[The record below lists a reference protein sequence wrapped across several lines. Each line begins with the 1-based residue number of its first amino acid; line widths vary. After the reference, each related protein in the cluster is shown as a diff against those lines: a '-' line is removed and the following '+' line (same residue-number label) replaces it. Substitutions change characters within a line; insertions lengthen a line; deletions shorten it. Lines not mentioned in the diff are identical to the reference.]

1 MNREQLFKE
10 IQATQKQG
18 LDLIRKK
25 NADYSSSEDPFKNFR
40 MWGEIG
46 FAVRMSDKVSRI
58 QQLIQNG
65 KAEVLDES
73 LEDTLL
79 DLSSYAHLMLAYLKE
94 KEENG

>member
-1 MNREQLFKE
+1 MNREQLFKQIE
-10 IQATQKQG
+10 LTQKQG
-18 LDLIRKK
+18 LEIIKAK
-25 NADYSSSEDPFKNFR
+25 NTDYSSNDDPFKNFR

-65 KAEVLDES
+65 KAEVKDES

-79 DLSSYAHLMLAYLKE
+79 DLSNYSHLMLAYLKE
-94 KEENG
+94 KRDE

>member
-1 MNREQLFKE
+1 MNREQLLEE
-10 IQATQKQG
+10 IVKSQAKG
-18 LDLIRKK
+18 YDIIKKK
-25 NADYSSSEDPFKNFR
+25 NTDYSTNEDPFKNFR

-65 KAEVLDES
+65 KAEVKDES

-79 DLSSYAHLMLAYLKE
+79 DLANYSYLMLAYLKE
-94 KEENG
+94 KRDE

>member
-1 MNREQLFKE
+1 MNREQLLEE
-10 IQATQKQG
+10 IVESQKQG
-18 LDLIRKK
+18 LEIIRAK
-25 NADYSSSEDPFKNFR
+25 NMDYSTNDDPFKNFR

-65 KAEVLDES
+65 KAEVKDES

-79 DLSSYAHLMLAYLKE
+79 DLANYSYLMLAYLKE
-94 KEENG
+94 KRDE